1 MEVYFLGRAPYQPTW
16 ELQER
21 LRARV
26 LRGGPEALLLCE
38 HSPVLTL
45 GRSATEADILAGREL
60 LATHGVEVQRSS
72 RGGQVTYHGPGQLVV
87 YPIVRLQ
94 RGVVAHVE
102 WLAGAAIDLAASY
115 GLSAHFDRDQVGVWL
130 GRRKLAAIG
139 VHVSRR
145 VTIHGMA
152 INIRREATLPFAQR
166 WFVPCGNPQGR
177 AISLE
182 EALASP
188 DEPHENIETAQAA
201 DQAVY
206 TPASR
211 PALSVESAAER
222 LLPLL
227 LRRAQHE
234 PRVAERTS
242 VALLSQ
248 SLFVE

>member
-145 VTIHGMA
+145 VTIHGMS
-152 INIRREATLPFAQR
+152 INIRREASLSFA
-166 WFVPCGNPQGR
+166 
-177 AISLE
+177 
-182 EALASP
+182 
-188 DEPHENIETAQAA
+188 
-201 DQAVY
+201 
-206 TPASR
+206 
-211 PALSVESAAER
+211 
-222 LLPLL
+222 
-227 LRRAQHE
+227 
-234 PRVAERTS
+234 
-242 VALLSQ
+242 
-248 SLFVE
+248 